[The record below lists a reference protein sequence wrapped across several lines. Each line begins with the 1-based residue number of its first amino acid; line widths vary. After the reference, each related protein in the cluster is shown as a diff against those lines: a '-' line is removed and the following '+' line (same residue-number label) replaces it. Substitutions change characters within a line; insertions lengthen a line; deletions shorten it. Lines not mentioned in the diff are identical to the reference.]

1 MTTKKQI
8 PTINKVQ
15 AMIDES
21 LSNINNQENTT
32 TTTEIINL
40 IYPVN
45 SIYITAEENIN
56 MSAKFPDTTWELYT
70 SSNNMYMWKRT
81 A

>member
-1 MTTKKQI
+1 MTKKQI

-21 LSNINNQENTT
+21 ISNINTKENTT

-40 IYPVN
+40 IYPIN
-45 SIYITAEENIN
+45 SIYITTDANIN
-56 MSAKFPDTTWELYT
+56 MSGKFPDTTWELST
-70 SSNNMYMWKRT
+70 SSGDMYMWKRT